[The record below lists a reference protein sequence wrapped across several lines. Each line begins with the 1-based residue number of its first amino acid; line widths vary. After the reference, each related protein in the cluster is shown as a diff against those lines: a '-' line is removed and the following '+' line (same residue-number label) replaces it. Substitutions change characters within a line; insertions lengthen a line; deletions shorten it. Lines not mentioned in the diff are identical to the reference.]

1 MVKNIIIITLTA
13 LVAPIILAVEPIGPD
28 PTKLHDC
35 VVKARNDWGISVTT
49 GHQMDK
55 WCCFQWQA
63 YECQMELGDTLT
75 EDDKQ
80 AFTTSQ
86 KAIHLQLEA
95 DCTNY
100 PANTMLKHI
109 IIMIITALVAPTIL
123 AVEPICPDPTKI
135 HECVTKARNDWGISN
150 TTGHQMDKWCCFQ
163 WQAYECQMELGAVTE
178 I

>member
-1 MVKNIIIITLTA
+1 MVKNIIIIILTA

-28 PTKLHDC
+28 PTKIHDC
-35 VVKARNDWGISVTT
+35 VAKARNDWGISATT

-80 AFTTSQ
+80 AFITSL
-86 KAIHLQLEA
+86 KPIHLQLEA

-100 PANTMLKHI
+100 PASLCDNHAFHSI
-109 IIMIITALVAPTIL
+109 IDAIIL
-123 AVEPICPDPTKI
+123 
-135 HECVTKARNDWGISN
+135 
-150 TTGHQMDKWCCFQ
+150 
-163 WQAYECQMELGAVTE
+163 
-178 I
+178 